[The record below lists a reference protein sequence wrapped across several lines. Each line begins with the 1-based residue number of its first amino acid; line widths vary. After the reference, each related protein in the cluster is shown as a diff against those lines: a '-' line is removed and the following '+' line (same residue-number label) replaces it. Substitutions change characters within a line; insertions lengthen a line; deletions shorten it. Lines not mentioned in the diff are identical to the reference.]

1 MSFRRCCGF
10 GSRAFEIVRRSWL
23 QTDGLPFA
31 NVLTAED
38 MQAEFEVEGVSFS
51 ERGSNRD
58 DGLVYTPAITLWAL
72 LSQMLFTGAQ
82 RSCRSAVI
90 RVAVY
95 CSLCGRRISHTNT
108 GAYCRARAKI
118 PHTVI
123 QRLTQRVA
131 RGCEDAV
138 PDEWRWHGRT
148 VRVADGT
155 TCSLA
160 DTPENQAAYPQSKA
174 QQPGIGFPILRVVAL
189 LSLTTGMVTAAACGP
204 YAGKETGETALLRE
218 LFDEFAPGDVF
229 LGDRYYCGWFMLA
242 LLRERGVDFVVRLH
256 HLRRIDFRT
265 GLRLGAGDHKVL
277 WRKPPRPEWLD
288 QQTYDRL
295 PAELVIREVR
305 VNTDIPGFR
314 CRSLVIATSLGDPI
328 EFPQADLAALYRRRW
343 DAELRL
349 REIKSLMELDVL
361 RCKTP
366 DMVHQELWAGF
377 LAYNLIRQSMLQSAQ
392 AHDARPEHLSFTATM
407 QFLANTWLAAV
418 VTPPPPTD
426 TPDPL
431 ILLRLTQ
438 GHAHRVGNRPNRIEP
453 RAIKRRPMPHDLLT
467 IPRAQARAKCFARRA
482 T

>member
-1 MSFRRCCGF
+1 M
-10 GSRAFEIVRRSWL
+10 RRSWL

-51 ERGSNRD
+51 ERGSNSD

-95 CSLCGRRISHTNT
+95 CALCGRRVSHTNT
-108 GAYCRARAKI
+108 GACCRARAKI

-123 QRLTQRVA
+123 RRLTQRVA
-131 RGCEDAV
+131 RGCEAAA

-218 LFDEFAPGDVF
+218 LFDELTPGDV
-229 LGDRYYCGWFMLA
+229 LLADRYYCGWFMLA
-242 LLRERGVDFVVRLH
+242 LLQERGVDFVVRMH
-256 HLRRIDFRT
+256 QLRRCDFRT
-265 GLRLGAGDHKVL
+265 GTRLGAGDHLVV
-277 WRKPPRPEWLD
+277 WAKPVKPAWLD
-288 QQTYDRL
+288 PDYFDRESYDRL
-295 PAELVIREVR
+295 PAELVIREAR
-305 VNTDIPGFR
+305 VETAIPGFR
-314 CRSLVIATSLGDPI
+314 TQSLVIATSLSDHTAIPS
-328 EFPQADLAALYRRRW
+328 ADLAALYRRRW
-343 DAELRL
+343 AAELHL
-349 REIKSLMELDVL
+349 RDIKTAMNLDIL
-361 RCKTP
+361 RCKSP
-366 DMVHQELWAGF
+366 EMVQQELWAGF
-377 LAYNLIRQSMLQSAQ
+377 LAYNLIRHSMLQSACVNDGQ
-392 AHDARPEHLSFTATM
+392 PGHVSFTATM
-407 QFLANTWLAAV
+407 QFVANTWLTAALAALQCSNSRDHL
-418 VTPPPPTD
+418 VT
-426 TPDPL
+426 
-431 ILLRLTQ
+431 LRLTH
-438 GHAHRVGNRPNRIEP
+438 G
-453 RAIKRRPMPHDLLT
+453 
-467 IPRAQARAKCFARRA
+467 
-482 T
+482 